1 MLEIGK
7 VIGTILKVAQP
18 AMKKGIERNATVI
31 KVLKKLKLDPTHPPN
46 DFDAVYA
53 YTLVEFG
60 VGQSKLIL
68 EFFSDKYVKDLF
80 HEFYN
85 RRDKGKFEEESEEL
99 LKWHRKGEIFS
110 QREINPASK
119 LDEFFLT
126 FNNVIETVLKPTDIN
141 IKHQINNTYQKIED
155 VHKDVNQI
163 LGKLDNDQQNSNLI
177 AYPGVPN
184 YIPRKLIHASEYNS
198 FNKDTSILNIV
209 KDKKKVALLGG
220 AGTGKSVELR
230 QLAHICSDESNEFYP
245 IFITLNSYVKRTL
258 FKVLD
263 EYSPKWT
270 SVPQDKLLI
279 ILDGLDEVGNKN
291 REDTVKFIEQ
301 FIRQQPDA
309 NIVLSCRQNF
319 YFTEKSDFSGTIE
332 GLNSYYLQELD
343 RESFCSYISNKLMSE
358 TEDFLKLIQNLG
370 FSDMMKIPFYLVK
383 IVELYKKESTL
394 PENRISLLEKLFT
407 DTIKN
412 DINHYKNEEN
422 LEDLQPKVNHLLER
436 MAFSV
441 ELMGKSALTKAEYY
455 NLVPDVND
463 RNILDKCSIWKRVD
477 RGKERHWMFE
487 HKNFQEYLAA
497 KVLYRQLDFTLVKKL
512 ISFPIDYEPIIPS
525 WINTL
530 SFLIGMI
537 EQEHPWFEEL
547 FQWLYKNNPEI
558 IMHFERE
565 RIEEGKRDE
574 VFKTIFYS
582 YSNKKALLY
591 SDRADAKR
599 IDARRI
605 AYFSESLDTID
616 FLIDKICQPENY
628 VAIVNAIHLLSHMN
642 IPLNRRKTVRNLL
655 FRTGMSEKR
664 EIIQHKA
671 VDTLFR
677 LNLQTVDIANKVLNK
692 FQTSKSVKMRISL
705 YSFLIDK
712 NLVDE
717 HIKVLVEGLKIINDE
732 DYTQPG
738 QHIVDFLIAKL
749 IKDIKSIESME
760 IILKTFINNLSEL
773 EKIVVD
779 GKIVKNYF
787 DCVVEK
793 CVQLYDIENNLLP
806 LALELFEKLV
816 DENLSEQAITFSVFF
831 EKTKTNYTA
840 FLKFYEKF
848 PYNFSSFGLSL
859 LLNNKVMEYLV
870 TEVKKERLSKAAI
883 INLITIS
890 VSCGKKIDDKFINE
904 FKGGDLTP
912 QVDQTKIRKEKVKEN
927 INILFNRSLFIEHI
941 KLTFQYMDSDD
952 LTLNG
957 LNELEFSGNGNYN
970 YLIGDFLKELI
981 YVGVVHINLKG
992 VITHVNSLDW
1002 ELHIVMGIF
1011 KYLNDRYDKKL
1022 IELSDDQRSFIEQ
1035 WCYKTLKN
1043 ANYKQ
1048 ALIQYEIQDYDN
1060 SYQYVIYCDEIYI
1073 CLWYFLKEFDLEY
1086 PNDVLLDMLSFDW
1099 FTSTEKVYYR
1109 GIEYLELL
1117 LDEEQIY
1124 ERIWDNIEN
1133 GIKIDRVLK
1142 NHLHFCYRHKI
1153 VEIVPYALTMLKE
1166 PKNSISVCK
1175 EALKIIIEFSKEYEG
1190 LANCLPHIKNNFKW
1204 KVIEC
1209 LFELEQGYRCL
1220 DFLLYELKNSD
1231 DYSDKLRAASY
1242 LIYLNRQEGLKFFVK
1257 WLELN
1262 NELPQEYIF
1271 NTREIFKSIKS
1282 DIFLPYLFQALKLTY
1297 LNRLNSYA
1305 NTELKEQIQECIVT
1319 IGIKNKT
1326 NFFLVKSII
1335 ESIIKEYCN
1344 LEEVPSLNTLIEI
1357 LEKQFIL
1364 SQNVENDID
1373 TTIKLLKKLQLL

>member
-18 AMKKGIERNATVI
+18 AIKKGTERNKTVI

-110 QREINPASK
+110 QRDINPASK

-126 FNNVIETVLKPTDIN
+126 FNNVIEKVLKPTDIN
-141 IKHQINNTYQKIED
+141 IKHQMNNTYQKIED

-245 IFITLNSYVKRTL
+245 IFIPLNSYVKRTL

-279 ILDGLDEVGNKN
+279 ILDGLDEVGNRH

-301 FIRQQPDA
+301 FIRQKPDA

-332 GLNSYYLQELD
+332 GLNSYYLQDLD
-343 RESFCSYISNKLMSE
+343 RDSFCSYISNKLMSE
-358 TEDFLKLIQNLG
+358 TEDFLKLTQNLG

-412 DINHYKNEEN
+412 DINHYKNAEN

-441 ELMGKSALTKAEYY
+441 ELMGKSALTEAEYY

-477 RGKERHWMFE
+477 SGKERHWMFE

-497 KVLYRQLDFTLVKKL
+497 KVLYRQLDFTLVKNFC
-512 ISFPIDYEPIIPS
+512 SFPIDYEPIIPS

-565 RIEEGKRDE
+565 RIEEGKRDK

-582 YSNKKALLY
+582 YSNKKVLLN
-591 SDRADAKR
+591 ADMVDTKR
-599 IDARRI
+599 INVERI
-605 AYFSESLDTID
+605 AYFSESLDTIN
-616 FLIDKICQPENY
+616 FLIGKICKPENY
-628 VAIVNAIHLLSHMN
+628 ASIANAMYLLSNMK
-642 IPLNRRKTVRNLL
+642 IPLSRRKTVRNLL
-655 FRTGMSEKR
+655 FRTAMSEKR
-664 EIIQHKA
+664 EIIQRIA

-677 LNLQTVDIANKVLNK
+677 LNLQNVDITNKIINK
-692 FQTSKSVKMRISL
+692 FQTSQSVEMRISL
-705 YSFLIDK
+705 YGYMIDK

-717 HIKVLVEGLKIINDE
+717 HIKVLVEGLKIINDQG
-732 DYTQPG
+732 YTQPG
-738 QHIVDFLIAKL
+738 QHLVEFLMGKL
-749 IKDIKSIESME
+749 LKDIRSIESME
-760 IILKTFINNLSEL
+760 IILKTFIDNLSEL
-773 EKIVVD
+773 KKISAD
-779 GKIVKNYF
+779 GKIIRNHL
-787 DCVVEK
+787 DCVVER
-793 CVQLYDIENNLLP
+793 CVQLYDNKNNLLP

-816 DENLSEQAITFSVFF
+816 NENLKEQAIKFSVFF
-831 EKTKTNYTA
+831 EKTKTHYIA

-848 PYNFSSFGLSL
+848 PRNFSSLGLSL
-859 LLNNKVMEYLV
+859 LLNNEVMEYLV
-870 TEVKKERLSKAAI
+870 TEVKKEKLSKAVI
-883 INLITIS
+883 INLIAIS
-890 VSCGKKIDDKFINE
+890 VSCGKKIDEKFIKE
-904 FKGGDLTP
+904 FKGEDLTP
-912 QVDQTKIRKEKVKEN
+912 QLDQTKIRKEKMKEN

-941 KLTFQYMDSDD
+941 KLTLQYMDSDVFTRD
-952 LTLNG
+952 G
-957 LNELEFSGNGNYN
+957 LFNLEMSGNNDFN
-970 YLIGDFLKELI
+970 YLISDFLKELI
-981 YVGVVHINLKG
+981 YVGVIDMNLKD
-992 VITHVNSLDW
+992 VITHVYSLDW
-1002 ELHIVMGIF
+1002 ETHIVMRIF
-1011 KYLNDRYDKKL
+1011 KCLDHHYYKEL
-1022 IELSDDQRSFIEQ
+1022 IELSDDQKSFIEQ
-1035 WCYKTLKN
+1035 WCYKALKN
-1043 ANYKQ
+1043 ADYKKALKQDEIENYDDS
-1048 ALIQYEIQDYDN
+1048 LRYIT
-1060 SYQYVIYCDEIYI
+1060 YCDEKYIY
-1073 CLWYFLKEFDLEY
+1073 LWYFLKEFDLEY
-1086 PNDVLLDMLSFDW
+1086 PTDVLLDMLSFDGR
-1099 FTSTEKVYYR
+1099 TKEEKGYR

-1117 LDEEQIY
+1117 LDKEQIY
-1124 ERIWDNIEN
+1124 ERIWENIEN
-1133 GIKIDRVLK
+1133 GIKIDRVLE
-1142 NHLHFCYRHKI
+1142 NHLNFCYRHNI
-1153 VEIVPYALTMLKE
+1153 VEIVPYALTILKN

-1175 EALKIIIEFSKEYEG
+1175 EALKIIIEFSKEYEE
-1190 LANCLPHIKNNFKW
+1190 LANCLPHTEDNFKW

-1209 LFELEQGYRCL
+1209 LFKLEQGYRCL
-1220 DFLLYELKNSD
+1220 DFLLYQLKNSD
-1231 DYSDKLRAASY
+1231 GYMDKLRAASY

-1262 NELPQEYIF
+1262 NELPKEYMF
-1271 NTREIFKSIKS
+1271 HTREVFKSIKS
-1282 DIFLPYLFQALKLTY
+1282 NIFLPYLFQALKLTY
-1297 LNRLNSYA
+1297 LNKLNPHA
-1305 NTELKEQIQECIVT
+1305 NKELREYIQDCIVA
-1319 IGIKNKT
+1319 IGIKDKT
-1326 NFFLVKSII
+1326 NFLSVKSMIK
-1335 ESIIKEYCN
+1335 SFIKEHCD

-1364 SQNVENDID
+1364 SENVENDID